1 MSAVWGRED
10 HWLAR
15 LFGPELFRDAGQ
27 GLLLLAL
34 PQNHIKEA
42 EEMKGSNSVDQMGK
56 NIELYRRCT
65 VHEGSASSQGRE
77 LTTL

>member
-1 MSAVWGRED
+1 
-10 HWLAR
+10 
-15 LFGPELFRDAGQ
+15 
-27 GLLLLAL
+27 LLLAL

-65 VHEGSASSQGRE
+65 VHEGGASSQGRE